1 MSSASVLAIDRGT
14 SRSADLP
21 QAQLQRV
28 FAEEHSVV
36 WRMLRRF
43 GLSAERAA
51 DATQWVFTHV
61 AAQLAQ
67 CVPGAERVLLLG
79 CALRLLDAYRQAE
92 SRQVAPVDRRPLR
105 AEPGHSGVVHAAPL
119 RATSA
124 PREMMDRVLLR
135 MTRPS
140 ATVFFL
146 FELEGL
152 SLGET
157 AQIMGVNEKSAL
169 GTLAQARQ
177 EFSAIVAELHEA
189 TRRE

>member
-14 SRSADLP
+14 SRGADLP
-21 QAQLQRV
+21 QARLEHV
-28 FAEEHSVV
+28 FGEEHSVV

-51 DATQWVFTHV
+51 DATQWVFGHV
-61 AAQLAQ
+61 ADQLGQ
-67 CVPGAERVLLLG
+67 CAPGSERVLLLG

-92 SRQVAPVDRRPLR
+92 SRHVNSADRRPLR

-124 PREMMDRVLLR
+124 PSDMMDRVLLR
-135 MTRPS
+135 MTRAS

-152 SLGET
+152 SL
-157 AQIMGVNEKSAL
+157 AQSAQVMGVDEESAL
-169 GTLAQARQ
+169 GTLEQARQ
-177 EFSAIVAELHEA
+177 EFRAIAAELHEA
-189 TRRE
+189 MRRE